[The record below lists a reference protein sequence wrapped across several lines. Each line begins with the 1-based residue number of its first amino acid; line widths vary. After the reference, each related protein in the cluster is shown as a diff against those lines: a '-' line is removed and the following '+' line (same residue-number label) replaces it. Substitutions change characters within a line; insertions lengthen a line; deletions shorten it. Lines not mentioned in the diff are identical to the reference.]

1 MQRRIRRQR
10 RKRIRN
16 AIIVAVI
23 VVAAVVAAILLLK
36 PGAGPEEEAVPAMAM
51 VETPE
56 AAVETPAAT
65 AVQTPSLQET
75 VAPAAQ
81 TQAEAN
87 IESTP
92 VETAAPAEWVE
103 PCVSEYDYQYTDD
116 IRSIHI
122 DRIEENGIV
131 YFVADVQLRDPSQFH
146 TTLSNDTYEG
156 NHEKLSSMASRSGA
170 VLAIN
175 ADDYGAHEYGVI
187 IRNGVLYRTRE
198 TTRNMLIVDKNG
210 DFTVRTDRVN
220 EDPAALGAELVAQ
233 GVLHTFE
240 FGPELVRNGEAV
252 EFDPNFNVIST
263 RDTRREPRTAIG
275 QIGPLHYVIIVADGR
290 QDGYSIG
297 MTLPELQELF
307 VRYGAHTAMNLDGGG
322 STELWLCGEIINR
335 PSGGEERSLSDIIWF

>member
-36 PGAGPEEEAVPAMAM
+36 PGAGPEEEAAPAMAM

-103 PCVSEYDYQYTDD
+103 PCVSEYDYQYIDD

-156 NHEKLSSMASRSGA
+156 NHEKLEVYQRQ
-170 VLAIN
+170 
-175 ADDYGAHEYGVI
+175 
-187 IRNGVLYRTRE
+187 
-198 TTRNMLIVDKNG
+198 ML
-210 DFTVRTDRVN
+210 DF
-220 EDPAALGAELVAQ
+220 P
-233 GVLHTFE
+233 
-240 FGPELVRNGEAV
+240 
-252 EFDPNFNVIST
+252 
-263 RDTRREPRTAIG
+263 
-275 QIGPLHYVIIVADGR
+275 
-290 QDGYSIG
+290 
-297 MTLPELQELF
+297 M
-307 VRYGAHTAMNLDGGG
+307 
-322 STELWLCGEIINR
+322 
-335 PSGGEERSLSDIIWF
+335 

>member
-10 RKRIRN
+10 RRRIRN
-16 AIIVAVI
+16 AIIAAVI
-23 VVAAVVAAILLLK
+23 VAAVVVAVILLLK
-36 PGAGPEEEAVPAMAM
+36 PAAGPEDEAAPAMAM
-51 VETPE
+51 METPE
-56 AAVETPAAT
+56 AAAETPAA
-65 AVQTPSLQET
+65 AATPAPVPQET

-81 TQAEAN
+81 TQAEAAV
-87 IESTP
+87 ESAP
-92 VETAAPAEWVE
+92 SETASPSEWAEI
-103 PCVSEYDYQYTDD
+103 CVSESDYQYVDD

-131 YFVADVQLRDPSQFH
+131 YFVADVQIREPSQFH
-146 TTLSNDTYEG
+146 TTLSSDAYEG
-156 NHEKLSSMASRSGA
+156 NHETLSSMASRSGA
-170 VLAIN
+170 VLAVN

-198 TTRNMLIVDKNG
+198 TTRNMLIVDQNG

-220 EDPAALGAELVAQ
+220 EDPEALGAELVAQ

-240 FGPELVRNGEAV
+240 FGPELVRDGQIV

-322 STELWLCGEIINR
+322 STELWLCGEILNR
-335 PSGGEERSLSDIIWF
+335 PAGGRERSLSDIIWF